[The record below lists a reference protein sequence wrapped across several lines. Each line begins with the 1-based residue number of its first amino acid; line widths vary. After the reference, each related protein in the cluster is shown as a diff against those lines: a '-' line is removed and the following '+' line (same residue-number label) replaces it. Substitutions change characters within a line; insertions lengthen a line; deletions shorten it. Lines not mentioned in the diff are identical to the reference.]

1 MVMYFFEILLFR
13 YFLRMLIFLIIFDV
27 INLNIDFRIENNL

>member
-13 YFLRMLIFLIIFDV
+13 YFRRMLIFLIVFDV